1 MIITPLTRQQI
12 ATAAA
17 LFASNFTRFH
27 QSAPALPAQMEDPAA
42 AEGYLENLLAHSK
55 AIAAFDGDRLVGY
68 LGWWL
73 IDAFRDTDRKA
84 AYCPVWAHAVAADDT
99 RAVSRIYRALYRAA
113 SAEWLAAGCQVHAVT
128 LLAGNEAA
136 REVWFWN
143 GFGLAVVDAVRS
155 LDSLGIPCPDG
166 YALRRA
172 VPADA
177 RSLALIE
184 AEHWRHYAEPPT
196 LMVANAASSTDEFI
210 QLLENPDNS
219 VWVAWKGAELAAYLR
234 FEGLSHGATE
244 IVSAEDTVA
253 CTGAY
258 TRPAHRGKKIAAALL
273 DSALAEF
280 RARGLARCSVDFE
293 SFNPEAASFWVKYFQ
308 PVCYSVMRVPERVS

>member
-1 MIITPLTRQQI
+1 MNITHLTRQQI
-12 ATAAA
+12 APAAA
-17 LFASNFTRFH
+17 LFAGGFARLR
-27 QSAPALPAQMEDPAA
+27 QSVPALPAQMEDPAA
-42 AEGYLENLLAHSK
+42 SAGYLENLLAHSK
-55 AIAAFDGDRLVGY
+55 ALAAFDDDRLVGY

-73 IDAFRDTDRKA
+73 VDSFRDTDRKA
-84 AYCPVWAHAVAADDT
+84 AYCPVWAHAVAAEDT
-99 RAVSRIYRALYRAA
+99 RAVMRVYRALYRAA
-113 SAEWLAAGCQVHAVT
+113 SAEWLDAGCQAHALT
-128 LLAGNEAA
+128 LLAGDEAA
-136 REVWFWN
+136 QETWFWN

-155 LDSLGIPCPDG
+155 LDPLGIPCPDG
-166 YALRRA
+166 YTLRRA
-172 VPADA
+172 APVDA

-196 LMVANAASSTDEFI
+196 LMVANAASSADEFVH
-210 QLLENPDNS
+210 LLENPANS
-219 VWVAWKGAELAAYLR
+219 VWVAWKGTELAAYLR

-244 IVSAEDTVA
+244 IVSADDTIA

-280 RARGLARCSVDFE
+280 RSRGLARCSVDFE

-308 PVCYSVMRVPERVS
+308 PVGYSVMRVPERAP